1 MELSDQERLFRQRK
15 KWMWGC
21 TGGCLGLM
29 VVLAAVIIGIWLWF
43 AHALPVPAAEAFL
56 TPTTSAFLFV
66 RIGPDDPMMVEVP
79 VRLAV
84 QPVVRSQVPTKDNQP
99 MQVDPERMRKAVIW
113 AAPIQMI
120 VIGTVSEDDPQIL
133 HWGVAVSVTA
143 LGRALDAVLKG
154 LASKQGLPAPEPYK
168 GGSIVMVP
176 DQGGGFALRTNTY
189 MIAEQKA
196 LLRAWLDGIQAD
208 LARDARSEAGPALP
222 EGLAPQLVEAYDS
235 LDRSSPVRFGCLN
248 AHGEIAALLARL
260 PAKEVAARLTKA
272 GMGGPGVRSLSGQ
285 LRSMNSRDAALTLR
299 VSCADDGT
307 AAAVEAALK
316 ELVGNGEKTPH
327 LRDPLVQARGD
338 HTVELTG
345 RIENLPDR
353 IADLVS
359 EAEQQ
364 GQ

>member
-1 MELSDQERLFRQRK
+1 
-15 KWMWGC
+15 
-21 TGGCLGLM
+21 
-29 VVLAAVIIGIWLWF
+29 
-43 AHALPVPAAEAFL
+43 
-56 TPTTSAFLFV
+56 
-66 RIGPDDPMMVEVP
+66 
-79 VRLAV
+79 
-84 QPVVRSQVPTKDNQP
+84 
-99 MQVDPERMRKAVIW
+99 
-113 AAPIQMI
+113 
-120 VIGTVSEDDPQIL
+120 
-133 HWGVAVSVTA
+133 
-143 LGRALDAVLKG
+143 
-154 LASKQGLPAPEPYK
+154 
-168 GGSIVMVP
+168 
-176 DQGGGFALRTNTY
+176 
-189 MIAEQKA
+189 
-196 LLRAWLDGIQAD
+196 
-208 LARDARSEAGPALP
+208 
-222 EGLAPQLVEAYDS
+222 
-235 LDRSSPVRFGCLN
+235 VRFGCLN